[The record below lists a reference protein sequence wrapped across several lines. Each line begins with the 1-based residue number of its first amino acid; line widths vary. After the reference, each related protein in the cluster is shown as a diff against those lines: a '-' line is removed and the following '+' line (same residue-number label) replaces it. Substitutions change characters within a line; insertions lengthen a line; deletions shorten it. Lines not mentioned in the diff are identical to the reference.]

1 MAKIPVKP
9 EEIFEEIISDYISI
23 FGENLLSIILYG
35 SAARGE
41 YVKKKSDINL
51 LIVLTENGLNLL
63 GEGLSIVK
71 KWRKRAVSVP
81 LFLTPEYINSSLDSF
96 PIEFF
101 NIKHS
106 YKVIFG
112 EDILEGISIND
123 KELRLQLEREL
134 KGKLLHLR
142 ESFFESADNKLRLKI
157 LFSTSFRAFLSMF
170 PVIIHLK
177 GIEVAE
183 KRRILLDR
191 TVDVLGLD
199 KELFTKLWNIKE
211 GKYKFSK
218 GEGKKIWEGYIDQV
232 RKIAFEIDKMPI

>member
-1 MAKIPVKP
+1 MAKIPKKP
-9 EEIFEEIISDYISI
+9 EEIFEEITSDYKSI

-35 SAARGE
+35 SASRGE

-51 LIVLTENGLNLL
+51 LIVLTEDGLNLL
-63 GEGLSIVK
+63 GDALPSVK

-81 LFLTPEYINSSLDSF
+81 LFLTPEYIKSSLDSF

-112 EDILEGISIND
+112 EDILEDISIND

-142 ESFFESADNKLRLKI
+142 ESFFESADNKERLKG
-157 LFSTSFRAFLSMF
+157 LFLASLGAFLSIF
-170 PVIIHLK
+170 PVIMHLK
-177 GIEVAE
+177 GVEVAG
-183 KRRILLDR
+183 KRKILLDR
-191 TVDVLGLD
+191 AVDVLGLD

-211 GKYKFSK
+211 GKSKFSK
-218 GEGKKIWEGYIDQV
+218 GEGRKIWEGYVDQV

>member
-1 MAKIPVKP
+1 MRLLNK
-9 EEIFEEIISDYISI
+9 FLISFFTIT
-23 FGENLLSIILYG
+23 IILT
-35 SAARGE
+35 S
-41 YVKKKSDINL
+41 
-51 LIVLTENGLNLL
+51 
-63 GEGLSIVK
+63 
-71 KWRKRAVSVP
+71 SV
-81 LFLTPEYINSSLDSF
+81 FFSTNAWDRHSSEMS
-96 PIEFF
+96 PKEIELYWYF
-101 NIKHS
+101 
-106 YKVIFG
+106 VR
-112 EDILEGISIND
+112 ISIND